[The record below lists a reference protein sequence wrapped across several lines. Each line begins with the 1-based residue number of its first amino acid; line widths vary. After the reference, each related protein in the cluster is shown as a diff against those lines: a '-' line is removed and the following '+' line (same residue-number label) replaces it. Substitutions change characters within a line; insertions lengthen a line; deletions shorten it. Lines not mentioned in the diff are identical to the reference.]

1 MNHNLTKMNFNMEW
15 KTYFVDGFDI
25 ADFYELVDSLELEE
39 ASVAAP
45 EPKKEELKIEVP
57 TPTSS
62 SSKSPRRRTFGAQF
76 QELKD
81 EIANLRLELEIRD
94 AHIYALLH
102 ELKYK
107 KP

>member
-1 MNHNLTKMNFNMEW
+1 MNFNMAWE
-15 KTYFVDGFDI
+15 TYFVDGFGI
-25 ADFYELVDSLELEE
+25 ADFYEIVESLGLEDASE
-39 ASVAAP
+39 AQ
-45 EPKKEELKIEVP
+45 PKKEELKIEIP

-94 AHIYALLH
+94 AHIFTLLH
-102 ELKYK
+102 ELKYNK
-107 KP
+107 TK